1 MARVIVY
8 GFQRSTYVNIVRLV
22 LTHKNVPFEFHDLE
36 REMGSPS
43 HLALH
48 PFNRVPIF
56 EHDGFRVYET
66 SAIVTYIDEVF
77 PEPALS
83 PEDVRDRARMNQW
96 ISAVNSYY
104 YYWIIFHLTHERL
117 VFPELGIASDERVVS
132 KAVPHIAEALDVLE
146 RELAHGREFLILDTP
161 TLADFFLLPSLARLG
176 DTKEGKS
183 LLEGKARIAGWLSR
197 MAALPSVK
205 RFRASLPASQPIW
218 HAREWAV
225 SHRPTA

>member
-1 MARVIVY
+1 MARIVVY

-36 REMGSPS
+36 SEMGGPS

-48 PFNRVPIF
+48 PFDRVPIF

-83 PEDVRDRARMNQW
+83 PADVRDRARMNQW
-96 ISAVNSYY
+96 ISAVNGYF
-104 YYWIIFHLTHERL
+104 YYWIVFHLTHERL
-117 VFPELGIASDERVVS
+117 VFPELGIASNEKIVA
-132 KAVPHIAEALDVLE
+132 KALPNIARSLAVLE
-146 RELAHGREFLILDTP
+146 RELEHGRAFLILDRP
-161 TLADFFLLPSLARLG
+161 TLADFFMLPSITVLAMTG
-176 DTKEGKS
+176 EGRA
-183 LLEGKARIAGWLSR
+183 LLEDKRRIAAWRGR
-197 MAALPSVK
+197 MEALPSVSK
-205 RFRASLPASQPIW
+205 FRASLPPRDPIP